1 MPISPRQTSSTM
13 SIHALTPSDHH
24 THTKKHSSH
33 PSPNFLLISPGP
45 SHTHRPFIHSHRD
58 LAIPLIHSPPP
69 NLLSPILNPTAH
81 NPFVQWTTSRR
92 KTADPLARV
101 SRVSQLPHVTPS
113 EQLDTGLLITAAV
126 FSHRTGYTR
135 IVLVSSCCES
145 ASTFFTQ
152 SQSSNK

>member
-1 MPISPRQTSSTM
+1 MHRYRLIIIPILKNTRLIPPQTSS
-13 SIHALTPSDHH
+13 
-24 THTKKHSSH
+24 SS
-33 PSPNFLLISPGP
+33 PLPPLIAPP
-45 SHTHRPFIHSHRD
+45 PFIHSNRD
-58 LAIPLIHSPPP
+58 RPRHPAHSQPPHNLRSP
-69 NLLSPILNPTAH
+69 NLNPTAH